1 MSRKKMIRCIQITTV
16 LGKNILEKKTAMTFH
31 KENHCLQDGHFTTK
45 VMPSKLLNNQPSF
58 ERKSEL
64 SKIDN
69 LGPIL

>member
-1 MSRKKMIRCIQITTV
+1 MGCESQPEGRGFEFQHR
-16 LGKNILEKKTAMTFH
+16 
-31 KENHCLQDGHFTTK
+31 LQDGHFTTK